1 MAVRVDA
8 SATWAPPISEYYVDF
23 LCIPKLVSTKLCAAS
38 EKVKALEF
46 TIERRLRSVGVGLV
60 VMCCGRSRLVL
71 WCGLGLILEV
81 VGATGILFERIIL
94 SICLYA

>member
-1 MAVRVDA
+1 MRVDA
-8 SATWAPPISEYYVDF
+8 SATWAPPASEYYVDF
-23 LCIPKLVSTKLCAAS
+23 LFIPKLVSNKLCAAS
-38 EKVKALEF
+38 EKVKAWEF

-71 WCGLGLILEV
+71 WCALGMIVEV
-81 VGATGILFERIIL
+81 VGAAGELFERIIL